1 MPMLNKAQAKK
12 QKVLAAK
19 STSTYT
25 GNGKPVPAV
34 EESGFEV
41 QNNMSVDT
49 LIDPEDYE
57 AGGSTHFSNS
67 DASHSV
73 LASKKRKAKLRAN
86 DMDGG
91 SDLDPDTTNVGTIPN
106 DIDPAQGVLADFD
119 GDDEDEDEADPF
131 GGDLNSEVEDDP
143 DDMDFDGDDDTE
155 VDADTTVLDNDIDPS
170 LGNGNDA
177 TLQNNMGVTELEVNA
192 GEGDDEDW
200 DAPPVTTDEDLA
212 EDDLADMEDQEDGT
226 EVEQDLETVVE
237 PEDVIGAD
245 AVSVLDIDETDDG
258 AVDDVAFAAAG
269 TRLMCIKANRIIAT
283 MTGRMAVAS
292 GRNDQYLTDQF
303 QQVTAMQIKEKGLR
317 KGLKSMGFALAT
329 VSLAKQSVLKAQV
342 QKEVTKTTAAVRK
355 VNADKEKA
363 FAQSLAIASIG
374 INRKMFKDAENPL
387 RAHLE
392 GEFRRMGIQGGG
404 RLLAHAFAEY
414 GPAYAKQVV
423 QLAHK
428 ISAMPEEVRD
438 GYVDMMDMG
447 SGVMDEPEED
457 MVPIGAE
464 DGDEDEFDEEDFGQS
479 VEATLARPGT
489 KIKAH
494 AAASGKYSVEANQIL
509 AGQRPLFVL

>member
-25 GNGKPVPAV
+25 SNGKPAPAV

-41 QNNMSVDT
+41 ENNMSVDT

-57 AGGSTHFSNS
+57 AGGSTYFPNG
-67 DASHSV
+67 DTSHPV
-73 LASKKRKAKLRAN
+73 LASKKRKLRAN
-86 DMDGG
+86 DMSGG
-91 SDLDPDTTNVGTIPN
+91 SSVDLSTTNVGTIPN
-106 DIDPAQGVLADFD
+106 DIDPALGVLADFD
-119 GDDEDEDEADPF
+119 GDDEDENDPF
-131 GGDLNSEVEDDP
+131 GGDLNDEVEDDP
-143 DDMDFDGDDDTE
+143 DDMDFGGTE
-155 VDADTTVLDNDIDPS
+155 VDADMDDFDPS
-170 LGNGNDA
+170 LGNDNDA
-177 TLQNNMGVTELEVNA
+177 TLENSMGVSNLEVT
-192 GEGDDEDW
+192 GSEDEDW
-200 DAPPVTTDEDLA
+200 DAPPETTDEDLA
-212 EDDLADMEDQEDGT
+212 EDDLADLEDEEDGT
-226 EVEQDLETVVE
+226 EVEQDLETKVE
-237 PEDVIGAD
+237 PEDVVGSD
-245 AVSVLDIDETDDG
+245 EMTMLDIDETDDG

-329 VSLAKQSVLKAQV
+329 ISLAKQSVLKAQV
-342 QKEVTKTTAAVRK
+342 HKEVIKTTAAVRK
-355 VNADKEKA
+355 VNSDKEKA
-363 FAQSLAIASIG
+363 FTQSLAIASIG
-374 INRKMFKDAENPL
+374 INRKLFKDTENPL

-404 RLLAHAFAEY
+404 RILAHAFNEH
-414 GPAYAKQVV
+414 GPAYAKQVIE
-423 QLAHK
+423 LATK

-438 GYVDMMDMG
+438 GYVDMMDLG

-464 DGDEDEFDEEDFGQS
+464 EGDDEDEFDEEDFGQS

-489 KIKAH
+489 KIKAS

-509 AGQRPLFVL
+509 AGTRPMFTL